1 MCHTGAVRGTRV
13 PADPTG
19 LTEVPGVRVAGDVA
33 DVTAQVMAPAAQGIA
48 AGTAIDV
55 DLVLEDA
62 QLAVDETRR
71 GRKAS

>member
-1 MCHTGAVRGTRV
+1 
-13 PADPTG
+13 
-19 LTEVPGVRVAGDVA
+19 VPGVRVAGDVA